1 MRLNSDCI
9 RDILLAV
16 EDESD
21 FNHSM
26 EYYKNSDS
34 NNSRLK
40 KYSHDEVIY
49 HINQCKLSGLLLN
62 VHFYDGA
69 VHITIG
75 DLSPEGHK
83 FLSNIREDNIWNGV
97 KSVAKKVG
105 STSLSALTQIAS
117 NVITEL
123 IKAQFQIT
131 FP

>member
-40 KYSHDEVIY
+40 KI
-49 HINQCKLSGLLLN
+49 
-62 VHFYDGA
+62 F
-69 VHITIG
+69 T
-75 DLSPEGHK
+75 
-83 FLSNIREDNIWNGV
+83 R
-97 KSVAKKVG
+97 
-105 STSLSALTQIAS
+105 
-117 NVITEL
+117 
-123 IKAQFQIT
+123 
-131 FP
+131 